1 MGLFSGVASS
11 FTGSLSGS
19 KGRQATNETTK
30 LWSDKVQKEVEDKF
44 LAGLADIDLASGNE
58 LASLMADR
66 ARDYNID
73 IEPIIAEARRQAE
86 IESGQLYQSLARQ
99 AGSDANSLVA
109 AAANEAFLDRE
120 SGLASLRAQLE
131 AQNQQGGLDALATAI
146 DAGNAASSTV
156 LNLGNL
162 LKGAQATT
170 NSVTK
175 ANQLGWNLGYNQ
187 QRQSGFGFGQ

>member
-1 MGLFSGVASS
+1 MGLFSGIASS
-11 FTGSLSGS
+11 FSGGVSGS

-30 LWSDKVQKEVEDKF
+30 LWSDKVQREVEDKF
-44 LAGLADIDLASGNE
+44 LAGLADVDLASGNE

-73 IEPIIAEARRQAE
+73 VEPIVAEARRQAE
-86 IESGQLYQSLARQ
+86 MESGQLYQSLARQ

-131 AQNQQGGLDALATAI
+131 AQNQEGGLNALATAI

-175 ANQLGWNLGYNQ
+175 AKQLNWNVGYNQ
-187 QRQSGFGFGQ
+187 QRNTGFGFGQ

>member
-1 MGLFSGVASS
+1 MGLFSGVTSAFS
-11 FTGSLSGS
+11 GGVSGS
-19 KGRQATNETTK
+19 KGRKATNETTK

-44 LAGLADIDLASGNE
+44 LAGLADVDLSSETE

-73 IEPIIAEARRQAE
+73 VEPIIAEARRQAE
-86 IESGQLYQSLARQ
+86 MESGQLYQSLARQ

-109 AAANEAFLDRE
+109 AAANEALLNRE

-131 AQNQQGGLDALATAI
+131 AQNQEGGLNALAAAI
-146 DAGNAASSTV
+146 DAGNASASTV

-175 ANQLGWNLGYNQ
+175 AKQLNWNV
-187 QRQSGFGFGQ
+187 GFGQQNNSGLNFGQ

>member
-1 MGLFSGVASS
+1 MGLFSGVANS
-11 FTGSLSGS
+11 FSGGVSGS

-30 LWSDKVQKEVEDKF
+30 QWSDKVQKEVENKF
-44 LAGLADIDLASGNE
+44 LEGLAGLDYASESE
-58 LASLMADR
+58 LASLIADK
-66 ARDYNID
+66 AKDYNID
-73 IEPIIAEARRQAE
+73 VEPIIAEARRQAE
-86 IESGQLYQSLARQ
+86 MESGQLYQSLARQ

-131 AQNQQGGLDALATAI
+131 AQNQAGGLDALATAI
-146 DAGNAASSTV
+146 DAGNAATSTV

-175 ANQLGWNLGYNQ
+175 ANQLNWNMGYNQ
-187 QRQSGFGFGQ
+187 QRYGGFNFGQ